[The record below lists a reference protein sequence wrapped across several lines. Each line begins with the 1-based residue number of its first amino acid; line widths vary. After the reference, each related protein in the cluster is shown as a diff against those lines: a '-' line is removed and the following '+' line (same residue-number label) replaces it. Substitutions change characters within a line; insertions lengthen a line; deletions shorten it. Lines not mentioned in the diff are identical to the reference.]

1 MTTSAVNAEMS
12 FEDAMSSVASIFST
26 AGMSFGKLSTKAE
39 QMGMNTKYTATELF
53 PSCRAEPRRRDGWSN
68 IRSLA

>member
-12 FEDAMSSVASIFST
+12 FEDAMSSVASDSR
-26 AGMSFGKLSTKAE
+26 AA
-39 QMGMNTKYTATELF
+39 ELF

-68 IRSLA
+68 IRPLA